1 MTNWIENMTKGI
13 QEHKEKMKMTN
24 GNSPVYTCGDR
35 EPDGTVHDAGAWFPT
50 FAGEVTEQ

>member
-1 MTNWIENMTKGI
+1 MTKGI